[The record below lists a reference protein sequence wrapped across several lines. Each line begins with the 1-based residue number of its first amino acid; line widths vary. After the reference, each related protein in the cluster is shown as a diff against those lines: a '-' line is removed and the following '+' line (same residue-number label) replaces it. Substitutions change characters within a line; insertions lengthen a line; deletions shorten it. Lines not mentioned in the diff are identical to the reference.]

1 MSSPIIV
8 VLNLLRDP
16 DVDKKVVLQFALRQ
30 VKAIGYAKVAAM
42 LLGLLMVGASSV
54 IKIPQ
59 IRKILKPKTAEK
71 KAALASGLSRDSVRL
86 ETLAQFIHVTYNKQ
100 QGNSF
105 VNYGESLLLGLQ
117 NIALLALLEYYRLR
131 KELLQSST
139 LSDLAQIREVLQ
151 ASVKPVAT
159 IIGAILFVTKVAP
172 KPLIEALQILIIPI
186 GIAAK
191 LPQIQRNA
199 QLKST
204 AHLSEVTIGANV
216 IGSLIRV
223 YTTITNFKRGRSR
236 DAVLLAGYLTS
247 FVLNSVLAGQ
257 IYKYG
262 KKDKEKTE

>member
-1 MSSPIIV
+1 MSSPIAIIF
-8 VLNLLRDP
+8 NLLRDP
-16 DVDKKVVLQFALRQ
+16 DVDKKVILKFALAQ
-30 VKAIGYAKVAAM
+30 IKAIGYAKVAAM
-42 LLGLLMVGASSV
+42 ILGLVMVGASSV

-71 KAALASGLSRDSVRL
+71 KANLALGLSRDSVRL

-100 QGNSF
+100 QGNAF
-105 VNYGESLLLGLQ
+105 INYGESFLLGLQ
-117 NIALLALLEYYRLR
+117 NIALLSLLEYYRLR
-131 KELLQSST
+131 KELLQSSS
-139 LSDLAQIREVLQ
+139 LSDKDQIQEALK
-151 ASVKPVAT
+151 ASVKPVAG
-159 IIGAILFVTKVAP
+159 IIGAVLFLTRVAP
-172 KPLIEALQILIIPI
+172 RPLIAALQVLIIPI

-204 AHLSEVTIGANV
+204 AHLSEVTITANV

-247 FVLNSVLAGQ
+247 FVLNAVLAGQ
-257 IYKYG
+257 IYKY
-262 KKDKEKTE
+262 KEVEKEE